1 MKVGITGGA
10 GYIGS
15 KLAMRLR
22 EEGHEVKII
31 DNFSYTS
38 REALKGLEDIDVE
51 IIEGDILEGE
61 DLGRFLDGVGFIY
74 HLASISNIAEC
85 SKDIGKSWRLNV
97 LSTYLIMDKIKDNKT
112 VLGFFFPSA
121 IAAIYGEPEYN
132 PVDEKHPVN
141 VIHDYGVLK
150 RSSELFCQS
159 YWRRYGVPTVIGRQ
173 SNVYGPSPR
182 MKFDSVVHIFIK
194 NVIQGNNITIFGSGE
209 QKRNFIFIDD
219 LVDAYYRV
227 LERAREGRDIFGEIY
242 NIAGAEAQIK
252 EVAEKVTELGRSA
265 LGNDAKVD
273 YKEGRK
279 EALSVDLKVSI
290 EKAKKDLGYQPKY
303 SLDEGLKI
311 TFDYVYEKDQRSGG
325 EK

>member
-1 MKVGITGGA
+1 MSLKIGITGGA

-22 EEGHEVKII
+22 EEGFEVKII
-31 DNFSYTS
+31 DNFSYSS
-38 REALKGLEDIDVE
+38 REGLNYLEDVGVE
-51 IIEGDILEGE
+51 IIEGDMLRAE
-61 DLGRFLDGVGFIY
+61 DLDRFLDGVEFIY
-74 HLASISNIAEC
+74 HLASIANVAEC
-85 SKDIGKSWRLNV
+85 SKDIEKSYRLNV
-97 LSTYLIMDKIKDNKT
+97 LSTYFILDRIKDDRN
-112 VLGFFFPSA
+112 VIGFFFPSA
-121 IAAIYGEPEYN
+121 IAAIYGEPEYS

-141 VIHDYGVLK
+141 ILHDYGVLK

-159 YWRRYGVPTVIGRQ
+159 YWRRYAVPAVIGRQ

-182 MKFDSVVHIFIK
+182 MKFDSVIHIFIQ

-219 LVDAYYRV
+219 LIDAYYRV
-227 LERAREGRDIFGEIY
+227 LKKAEEGRDIFGEIY
-242 NIAGAEAQIK
+242 NIAGTEAQIK

-265 LGNDAKVD
+265 LGNDVRVE

-290 EKAKKDLGYQPKY
+290 EKAKKALGYQPKY
-303 SLDEGLKI
+303 SLDEGLKL
-311 TFDYVYEKDQRSGG
+311 TFDYVYKTERGG
-325 EK
+325 QK